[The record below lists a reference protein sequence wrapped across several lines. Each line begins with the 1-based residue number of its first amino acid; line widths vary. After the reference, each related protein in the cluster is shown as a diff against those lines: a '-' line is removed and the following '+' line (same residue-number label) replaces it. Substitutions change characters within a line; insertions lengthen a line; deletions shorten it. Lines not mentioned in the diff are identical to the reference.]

1 MDTPEALSWI
11 GSAVRERREELGL
24 AQEGLAATCRDLGM
38 GLTRAEI
45 ALIEHGKRNVGV
57 IESLGLAA
65 ALGTTL
71 NGLLYG
77 PSVGTINEPTDDDRD
92 PAPMRVD
99 MGVQHINTFAL
110 GEVLGPVGLTATDPT
125 KEPMA
130 YSWSHVVDAGDVD
143 PSVAQQRINRRLYD
157 PELAELVDDGYDAE
171 TVQGVIAAVSDQ
183 LAPDMPPVPRFQGRT
198 FKSFEDWQQREPITW
213 DMLEDTPRTVTNLV
227 WWLVNKRLAETGG
240 VNTARGTVNVQVAA
254 RRRVRR
260 AIDEAIAAQQERG
273 GKR

>member
-11 GSAVRERREELGL
+11 GSAVRKRRDELGL
-24 AQEGLAATCRDLGM
+24 TQEGLAATCRDLGM

-71 NGLLYG
+71 HGLLYG
-77 PSVGTINEPTDDDRD
+77 PSVDPLKESSDDDGR
-92 PAPMRVD
+92 PAPKRVD
-99 MGVQHINTFAL
+99 MGVQHIDAFAL
-110 GEVLGPVGLTATDPT
+110 GEVLGEGLTSADPT
-125 KEPMA
+125 KEEPMA
-130 YSWSHVVDAGDVD
+130 YWWGHYGWSEPGDVD
-143 PSVAQQRINRRLYD
+143 LTVAQQHINMRLFD
-157 PELAELVDDGYDAE
+157 PELAELVDDGYDTE

-183 LAPDMPPVPRFQGRT
+183 LAPDMLDG
-198 FKSFEDWQQREPITW
+198 
-213 DMLEDTPRTVTNLV
+213 TPRTVTNLV
-227 WWLVNKRLAETGG
+227 RWLVDKRLAEPGG

-260 AIDEAIAAQQERG
+260 AIDQAIAAQRELDAS
-273 GKR
+273 